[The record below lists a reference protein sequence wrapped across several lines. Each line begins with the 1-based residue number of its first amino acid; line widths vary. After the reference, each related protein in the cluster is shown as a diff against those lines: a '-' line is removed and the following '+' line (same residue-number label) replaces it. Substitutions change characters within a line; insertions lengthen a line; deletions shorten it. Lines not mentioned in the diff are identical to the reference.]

1 LVVQGVGQSETNM
14 HIKVFFTKAGFMSQ
28 AVPDLPIE
36 PIGLKIY
43 GASGQGA

>member
-1 LVVQGVGQSETNM
+1 
-14 HIKVFFTKAGFMSQ
+14 MSQ

-43 GASGQGA
+43 GASGQGAWYC